1 MDFSKEAII
10 YPRQVNPIDVSEED
24 ICLIQVLILP
34 NTFSHKHLIYSG
46 FTFVLSFFWGNK
58 MFSTCFKHSS
68 LKKESEKYKVGLTSC
83 GYIF

>member
-46 FTFVLSFFWGNK
+46 FTFVLSFLEEIK
-58 MFSTCFKHSS
+58 CFPRVSN
-68 LKKESEKYKVGLTSC
+68 
-83 GYIF
+83 IQA